1 MTEVR
6 RGRSHAPG
14 FPQRLVS
21 IGWKLGLAVVFV
33 VTAAMAVAFFHFTA
47 REKSGLVDAKQ
58 KAAEMVAD
66 LFAASLRA
74 PLDFVDEDAVK
85 SELDNLRQNRDV
97 IEASVWLTGRDA
109 PIGRIGGGALGRPH
123 PSIREK
129 TEILPDR
136 VRVSRE
142 VTGSEGKVVGAA
154 VVDFSLAREN
164 AAFVESRDHIL
175 WLCMA
180 VALATM
186 GMLLIVTRSQVVA
199 PIETLLQ
206 AVRRLERSER
216 GVEVAVTHRD
226 EIGRLARAF
235 EAMDAAILDREKS
248 LADAHKS
255 LRELFDHMRQAI
267 LVFDRE
273 GRVQGAQSRE
283 ASEVFGTSDLSGA
296 EVRKLLYPDAGA
308 WDAELKAFDQ
318 WLSLAFDAGAEAW
331 RDVAA
336 FAPPSVRLGSGDDER
351 LLALEFRPIVTG
363 GAVQR
368 IMLLAT
374 DETEKSRLA
383 REVAVQGE
391 RHARQMAAMRR
402 LVSGGGQQFVTFLE
416 ASRARLARSKAL
428 SGEDPSIALD
438 ALNECFGHVHTLRS
452 EARIFGLD
460 SLCSWAERVEG
471 RLSDAR
477 ARALAAKAP
486 RATLGGS
493 PLSTEID
500 EATLLVNDAE
510 RLFVEASPIG
520 RAILEQVTVRRPDLA
535 RLCELARSTGGEA
548 GVLAERLSARSLG
561 EITGPLSERASGWA
575 ESLNKRAR
583 VEVDAREILVPER
596 LARVLSGALTHLVK
610 NAVAHG
616 IESPDERER
625 AGKPAVALIRIG
637 ATAGSGAAVAPTV
650 WVEDDGRG
658 VAENPLL
665 ASSGPRLL
673 KPTDGADGSFRP
685 GPPSL
690 GDELSG
696 RGMGLSAVVR
706 DLQTVGFALRV
717 APRTSGGTRFSVEP
731 EGAPSPPEGGLR
743 S

>member
-1 MTEVR
+1 
-6 RGRSHAPG
+6 
-14 FPQRLVS
+14 
-21 IGWKLGLAVVFV
+21 
-33 VTAAMAVAFFHFTA
+33 
-47 REKSGLVDAKQ
+47 
-58 KAAEMVAD
+58 
-66 LFAASLRA
+66 
-74 PLDFVDEDAVK
+74 
-85 SELDNLRQNRDV
+85 
-97 IEASVWLTGRDA
+97 
-109 PIGRIGGGALGRPH
+109 
-123 PSIREK
+123 
-129 TEILPDR
+129 
-136 VRVSRE
+136 
-142 VTGSEGKVVGAA
+142 
-154 VVDFSLAREN
+154 
-164 AAFVESRDHIL
+164 
-175 WLCMA
+175 
-180 VALATM
+180 
-186 GMLLIVTRSQVVA
+186 
-199 PIETLLQ
+199 
-206 AVRRLERSER
+206 
-216 GVEVAVTHRD
+216 
-226 EIGRLARAF
+226 
-235 EAMDAAILDREKS
+235 
-248 LADAHKS
+248 
-255 LRELFDHMRQAI
+255 
-267 LVFDRE
+267 
-273 GRVQGAQSRE
+273 
-283 ASEVFGTSDLSGA
+283 
-296 EVRKLLYPDAGA
+296 
-308 WDAELKAFDQ
+308 
-318 WLSLAFDAGAEAW
+318 
-331 RDVAA
+331 
-336 FAPPSVRLGSGDDER
+336 
-351 LLALEFRPIVTG
+351 
-363 GAVQR
+363 
-368 IMLLAT
+368 
-374 DETEKSRLA
+374 
-383 REVAVQGE
+383 
-391 RHARQMAAMRR
+391 MAAMRR

-596 LARVLSGALTHLVK
+596 LARVLSGALAHLVK